1 VRRIAHREL
10 RNNSPQI
17 LDDVKNGQIIEVTNH
32 GEVVAVLIPPAATP
46 YERLVA
52 AGRVRIASPGRT
64 TRFSDI
70 QARRSDR
77 DALDV
82 LSEMR
87 GE

>member
-1 VRRIAHREL
+1 MRTIPHREL
-10 RNNSPQI
+10 RNNSSRI
-17 LDDVKNGQIIEVTNH
+17 LDQVKGGEIIEVTNH

-52 AGRVRIASPGRT
+52 AGKVRVSTPGGKRFADIRANRT
-64 TRFSDI
+64 V
-70 QARRSDR
+70 R
-77 DALDV
+77 DPVDV

>member
-1 VRRIAHREL
+1 
-10 RNNSPQI
+10 
-17 LDDVKNGQIIEVTNH
+17 VTNH
-32 GEVVAVLIPPAATP
+32 GEVVAVLIPPATTP

-52 AGRVRIASPGRT
+52 AGRVRVSRPGRA
-64 TRFSDI
+64 RNFSDI
-70 QARRSDR
+70 HARPSDR

>member
-1 VRRIAHREL
+1 MRRIPHREL
-10 RNNSPQI
+10 RNNSSQI

-32 GEVVAVLIPPAATP
+32 GEVVAVLIPPTATP
-46 YERLVA
+46 YEQLLA
-52 AGRVRIASPGRT
+52 AGRVRISRPGRAQ
-64 TRFSDI
+64 RFSDI
-70 QARRSDR
+70 CARPSDR